1 MVAGRN
7 ASRFKTS
14 LSEEVKGIAA
24 KVIISDTADRKRG
37 EALLHDLIA
46 EVGGCAAKLAASREH
61 IPEELPKS
69 DYRLLHLHSSRCQAI
84 HKLRWPKRQLLQ
96 IPIPKELNAQ

>member
-1 MVAGRN
+1 MITGRD
-7 ASRFKTS
+7 ASRFKTG
-14 LSEEVKGIAA
+14 LPEEVKRIAA
-24 KVIISDTADRKRG
+24 KVIVSHTADRKRG
-37 EALLHDLIA
+37 ETHLHDLIT
-46 EVGGCAAKLAASREH
+46 EVGWCAAKVAASRKH

-96 IPIPKELNAQ
+96 IPIAKQLNAQ

>member
-1 MVAGRN
+1 VVADRDT
-7 ASRFKTS
+7 SRFKTG
-14 LSEEVKGIAA
+14 LLEEVKGIAA
-24 KVIISDTADRKRG
+24 KVIVSDTADRKRE

-46 EVGGCAAKLAASREH
+46 EVGWCAAKLAASGEH

-84 HKLRWPKRQLLQ
+84 HKLRWLKRQLLQ
-96 IPIPKELNAQ
+96 IPIAKQLNAQ